1 MEWRSGHDVIGFGG
15 DSFYAKYKNC
25 DLEIGVAAYVSL
37 SGFRSL
43 LKKIKNKKIKKKKSL
58 NKLEFGVLLFYIL
71 PGTVFVRNF
80 NKI

>member
-37 SGFRSL
+37 SGFRSFL
-43 LKKIKNKKIKKKKSL
+43 EKKKK
-58 NKLEFGVLLFYIL
+58 KKEFE
-71 PGTVFVRNF
+71 
-80 NKI
+80 